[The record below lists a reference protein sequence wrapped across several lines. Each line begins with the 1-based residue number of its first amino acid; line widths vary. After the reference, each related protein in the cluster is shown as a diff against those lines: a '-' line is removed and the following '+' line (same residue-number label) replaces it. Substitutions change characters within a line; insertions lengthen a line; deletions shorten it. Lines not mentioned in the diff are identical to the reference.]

1 MREVVFNII
10 AYENFAAGK
19 DAKEVAVGLANE
31 LKEDREI
38 NSALWRFER
47 LCHRQLREP
56 AASEAN
62 TGGHDHHVRLC
73 CGGRAV
79 GGRTAQAG
87 RRRRLCGHFDYAT
100 QPGQRV

>member
-1 MREVVFNII
+1 MEEILFKII
-10 AYENFAAGK
+10 ADENFAAGK
-19 DAKEVAVGLANE
+19 NAKEVAGGLAYE

-56 AASEAN
+56 AASEAT

-73 CGGRAV
+73 CRGRAV
-79 GGRTAQAG
+79 RTDTAQAG
-87 RRRRLCGHFDYAT
+87 RSRRLRGHFDYAT
-100 QPGQRV
+100 QSGQKV